1 MSYSHLS
8 VGIYT
13 LGCKVNQYESEAIA
27 EAFAAYG
34 MKILPPSARCDVYVI
49 NTCTVTAE
57 SDRKARQF
65 IRRAIH
71 HNPNAF
77 VLVTGC
83 FSQTNPNAVSAIE
96 GVDYVCGN
104 NNKLSVVSAA
114 LALIEAG
121 KKPNTPTVVCSA
133 PDASG
138 FEAMHITRFDR
149 TRAYVKI
156 EDGCES
162 HCTYCIIPD
171 ARGKIRS
178 KDPEDVIREVRELTE
193 NGCREI
199 VLTGIETASY
209 GKDLADTDLADL
221 LYRIDQIPNIGRIR
235 LGSLDPSLMK
245 QSFVDRIASLRSLA
259 PHFHLSMQ
267 SGSDNILALMKRK
280 YNTRIAREGMERLR
294 RAIPNVSFTTDMIVG
309 FPHEEESDF
318 QKTLQ
323 FVEDAGF
330 LMIHVFPYSRRQG
343 TLAAAMS
350 GQIAESIKHER
361 VAILS
366 SKAATIRSSIL
377 DSMIDTE
384 VEVLFESYANGIAK
398 GHTPN
403 FVEVACP
410 IHTPC
415 QAETA
420 IVRIERH
427 DGNLCYGSLVDNSLK
442 ESYRNE
448 Q

>member
-27 EAFAAYG
+27 EAFAAHG
-34 MKILPPSARCDVYVI
+34 FQILPPASRCDVYII

-71 HNPNAF
+71 KNPNAF

-83 FSQTNPNAVSAIE
+83 FSQTNPQAVSAIA

-104 NNKLSVVSAA
+104 ANKLSVVKAA
-114 LALIEAG
+114 IDLIEIG
-121 KKPNTPTVVCSA
+121 KKPTTPNVIHTA
-133 PDASG
+133 PDAVG
-138 FEAMHITRFDR
+138 FEAMHITRFER

-162 HCTYCIIPD
+162 RCTYCIIPD
-171 ARGKIRS
+171 ARGRIRS
-178 KDPEDVIREVRELTE
+178 KAPHDVIEEVRRLTE

-209 GKDLADTDLADL
+209 GKDLDGVDLADL
-221 LYRIDQIPNIGRIR
+221 LCEIDQISNIGRIR

-245 QSFVDRIASLRSLA
+245 QGFVDRIANLRSLT

-267 SGSDNILALMKRK
+267 SGSDRILALMKRK

-294 RAIPNVSFTTDMIVG
+294 RAIPNVCFTTDMIVG
-309 FPHEEESDF
+309 FPEETDDVF
-318 QKTLQ
+318 QETLQ
-323 FVEDAGF
+323 FVRDVGF

-343 TLAAAMS
+343 TPAAAMS
-350 GQIAESIKHER
+350 GQIPESIKHER
-361 VAILS
+361 VAALS
-366 SKAATIRSSIL
+366 AEAARIRASIL
-377 DSMIDTE
+377 DATVGKE
-384 VEVLFESYANGIAK
+384 VEVLFEGYANGIAK

-403 FVEVACP
+403 FIEVACP
-410 IHTPC
+410 VDTPC
-415 QAETA
+415 QAKTA
-420 IVRIERH
+420 RVLIERH
-427 DGNLCYGSLVDNSLK
+427 DGNLCYGRLLK
-442 ESYRNE
+442 
-448 Q
+448 

>member
-1 MSYSHLS
+1 MSHSHLS

-27 EAFAAYG
+27 EAFEKQG
-34 MKILPPSARCDVYVI
+34 FQILPPTSVCDVYVI

-71 HNPNAF
+71 KNPNAL

-83 FSQTNPNAVSAIE
+83 FSQTSPDAVSAIE

-104 NNKLSVVSAA
+104 SNKLSVVDAA
-114 LALIEAG
+114 TELIKAG
-121 KKPNTPTVVCSA
+121 KKPEQPIVVRSA

-138 FEAMHITRFDR
+138 FESMHITRFER

-162 HCTYCIIPD
+162 RCTYCIIPD
-171 ARGKIRS
+171 ARGSIRS
-178 KDPEDVIREVRELTE
+178 KAPDDVIKEVRELTE

-209 GKDLADTDLADL
+209 GKDLGNVDLADL
-221 LYRIDQIPNIGRIR
+221 LCEIDRIPNVGRIR

-245 QSFVDRIASLRSLA
+245 QSFVDRIASLGSLA

-267 SGSDNILALMKRK
+267 SGSDRILALMKRK

-294 RAIPNVSFTTDMIVG
+294 RAIPDVSFTTDMIVG
-309 FPHEEESDF
+309 FPGETEDDF
-318 QKTLQ
+318 QKSLQ
-323 FVEDAGF
+323 IVSDAGF
-330 LMIHVFPYSRRQG
+330 LMVHVFPYSRRQG
-343 TLAAAMS
+343 TPAAAMS

-366 SKAATIRSSIL
+366 EKAASIRSSIL
-377 DSMIDTE
+377 DRMIGTE
-384 VEVLFESYANGIAK
+384 VEVLFEGYANGIAK

-410 IHTPC
+410 VDTPC

-420 IVRIERH
+420 TVKIERH
-427 DGNLCYGSLVDNSLK
+427 DGNLCYGSLVKGTLK
-442 ESYRNE
+442 EGE
-448 Q
+448 QYEL